1 LSAVSSGSFHSLGLK
16 ASRLSRRPDRA
27 LAQRGHGDRNVG
39 GADMLASG
47 QGGQTL
53 DGDADEAGDRLRLGI
68 AQLVELSGDI
78 SNRTVALTQLDG
90 EGAVPDVA
98 NRGRV
103 PVEGEGIG
111 QGASASPGKSASSGT
126 SVKPCAPQAS
136 RRG

>member
-1 LSAVSSGSFHSLGLK
+1 
-16 ASRLSRRPDRA
+16 
-27 LAQRGHGDRNVG
+27 
-39 GADMLASG
+39 MLASG

-103 PVEGEGIG
+103 PVEGEGIS
-111 QGASASPGKSASSGT
+111 QGARPLGGILAGRLDDGGVAALQVTSPGCGEESTALSPAT
-126 SVKPCAPQAS
+126 WD
-136 RRG
+136 R